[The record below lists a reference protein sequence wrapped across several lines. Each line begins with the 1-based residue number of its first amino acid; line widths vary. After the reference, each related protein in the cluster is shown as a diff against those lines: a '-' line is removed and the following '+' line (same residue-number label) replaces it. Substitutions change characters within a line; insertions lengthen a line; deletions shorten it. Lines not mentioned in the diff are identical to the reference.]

1 MGTETVQQ
9 PPACSKRTR
18 FNVKQKLWKVAL
30 LFCFVLFFALLKMW
44 LDFFFGRMDRDGTE
58 GRPSIFTEVLPPDL
72 ILHCWTPKMLFLTT
86 PQVATVICSYIC
98 RNLYVK
104 KTNKN
109 LPIMF
114 QQAFECIIFIWNMIL
129 ENDHTQCNI
138 MRAAFIY
145 CWTEIHRNIKMLSY
159 MSWLEIT
166 EQNLTHASVLSKP
179 QHALCS

>member
-1 MGTETVQQ
+1 MQPHWPATTWDSKSRLLVGAAVQQSSREQRQATKMGTETVQQ

-98 RNLYVK
+98 RNLYVQK
-104 KTNKN
+104 NKQK
-109 LPIMF
+109 F
-114 QQAFECIIFIWNMIL
+114 A
-129 ENDHTQCNI
+129 
-138 MRAAFIY
+138 Y
-145 CWTEIHRNIKMLSY
+145 YVS
-159 MSWLEIT
+159 
-166 EQNLTHASVLSKP
+166 ASF
-179 QHALCS
+179 

>member
-1 MGTETVQQ
+1 MRKTGLNWPWQ
-9 PPACSKRTR
+9 ARD
-18 FNVKQKLWKVAL
+18 LWTLA
-30 LFCFVLFFALLKMW
+30 
-44 LDFFFGRMDRDGTE
+44 
-58 GRPSIFTEVLPPDL
+58 
-72 ILHCWTPKMLFLTT
+72 LFLALIFHGRKDRNGTLGT
-86 PQVATVICSYIC
+86 QERHSWFWIKYPKKSYHQISSSLVGPRKC
-98 RNLYVK
+98 FFSRHHKWQQLYVHIFAEIYMFK

-145 CWTEIHRNIKMLSY
+145 CWTEIHHNIKMLSY